1 VELFMKKVDLF
12 EEEKNELKDLIG
24 NERVLKEE
32 AEEKLENLEA

>member
-1 VELFMKKVDLF
+1 MKKVDLF